1 MLPLT
6 DDVPSRTPPLVTI
19 GLIAANAAVFL
30 VEVSLQPD
38 VLERLIQL
46 LGVVPARSAS
56 PDGAAWGGFRAGDYW
71 PFLTSQFLHGD
82 LLHLL
87 ANVWT
92 LWIFGDNV
100 EDRLGHGRYLAFY
113 LLCGVIS
120 GVAHGQVHPESTVP
134 AIGASGA
141 ISGVMGAYFLSF
153 PRARIVLLV
162 PVLFYPL
169 FFDVPATLYLA
180 FWFAMQLFSG
190 AVSLAASAG
199 AVGVAFWA
207 HVGGFV
213 AGLALLPLFL
223 IGRRRRLAFR
233 DEAGVEAAWRRRS

>member
-19 GLIAANAAVFL
+19 SLIAANVAVFL
-30 VEVSLQPD
+30 IEVSLRPD
-38 VLERLIQL
+38 VLERLIEV

-56 PDGAAWGGFRAGDYW
+56 PDWAVWGGFRAGDYW

-82 LLHLL
+82 FVHLL

-120 GVAHGQVHPESTVP
+120 GVTHGQVHPESTVP